1 MKQYKDLTDYVVLN
15 MYERVVIEWRQRPRI
30 MSFEESN
37 NLIQRKVK
45 LRSELVRRKL
55 ILL

>member
-1 MKQYKDLTDYVVLN
+1 MKQYKDLADHVVLN
-15 MYERVVIEWRQRPRI
+15 MYERVIIEWRQRPRI

-37 NLIQRKVK
+37 NLIERKVK

>member
-15 MYERVVIEWRQRPRI
+15 MYERAIIEWRQRPRI

>member
-15 MYERVVIEWRQRPRI
+15 MYEKAIIEWRQRPRI

>member
-15 MYERVVIEWRQRPRI
+15 MYERVIIEWRQRPRI

>member
-1 MKQYKDLTDYVVLN
+1 MKQYKDLADYVVLN
-15 MYERVVIEWRQRPRI
+15 MYERVIIEWRQRPRI
-30 MSFEESN
+30 MSFEDSN
-37 NLIQRKVK
+37 NLIERKVK

>member
-1 MKQYKDLTDYVVLN
+1 MKQYKDLADYVVLN
-15 MYERVVIEWRQRPRI
+15 MYERVLIEWRQRPRI

-37 NLIQRKVK
+37 NLIERKVK